1 MDKLVT
7 GPFGSDA
14 CYENSFEQDG
24 QQITTWMCMGSG
36 FTTSTLMDKDS
47 EATRNTLETSPE
59 LYKDLMHID
68 ENNRAWFPATITLP
82 GKGMVFVDG
91 TTTKD
96 WKWSAV
102 KAIELT
108 KEEVDSKRYPANQTH
123 KMDMVNAKQFDK
135 DSGFMDALEVIGFF
149 AIDGN

>member
-7 GPFGSDA
+7 GPFGSNA
-14 CYENSFEQDG
+14 CYENTFEQDG
-24 QQITTWMCMGSG
+24 QTITTWMCMGSG

-82 GKGMVFVDG
+82 GKGMVFADG
-91 TTTKD
+91 TSKKD
-96 WKWSAV
+96 WKWAAV
-102 KAIELT
+102 KAQELT
-108 KEEVDSKRYPANQTH
+108 NEEVESGKFPKDQTH
-123 KMDMVNAKQFDK
+123 KMDMQNMTYFDAHR
-135 DSGFMDALEVIGFF
+135 GFMDALEVIGFY
-149 AIDGN
+149 DVN

>member
-59 LYKDLMHID
+59 LYKDLMHVD
-68 ENNRAWFPATITLP
+68 ENNRAWFHIYFSHLFCSY
-82 GKGMVFVDG
+82 KSMLFV
-91 TTTKD
+91 T
-96 WKWSAV
+96 
-102 KAIELT
+102 
-108 KEEVDSKRYPANQTH
+108 N
-123 KMDMVNAKQFDK
+123 
-135 DSGFMDALEVIGFF
+135 
-149 AIDGN
+149 